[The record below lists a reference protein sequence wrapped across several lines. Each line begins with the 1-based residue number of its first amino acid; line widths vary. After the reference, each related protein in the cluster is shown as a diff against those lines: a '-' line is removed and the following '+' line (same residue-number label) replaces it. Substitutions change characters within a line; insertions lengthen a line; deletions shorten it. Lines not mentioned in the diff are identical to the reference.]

1 MKTSKLSIKH
11 RPTPLKLCS
20 KQANFRSNIGPPH
33 SNSVEN
39 KQTFGQT
46 SVHPT
51 QTLFKTGKLS
61 VKHRP
66 TPLKLCSKQA
76 NFRSNIGPP
85 HSNSVENKQT
95 FGQTSAHPTQTLLK
109 TSKLS
114 VKYRPTPLK
123 LCWKQANFRSNIGP
137 PHSNSVQ
144 NRQTFYQTSA
154 HPTQTLLKTSKL
166 SVKHRPTPLKLCSK
180 QANFRSNIGPPH
192 SNSVENKQTFGQTSV
207 HPTQT
212 LFKTGK
218 LSVKHRPTP
227 LKLCS
232 KQANFWSNIGPPPL
246 KLCWKQANFRSNIG
260 PPHSNSVENK
270 QTFGQTSA
278 HPTQTLLKTSKLS
291 VKHRPTPLKLCWKQ
305 ANFRSNIGPPHS
317 NSVLNKQ
324 TFGQTSA
331 HPTQTLL
338 KTSKLSVKYRPT
350 PLKLCWKQANFLS
363 NIGPPHSNSVENKQT
378 FGQISAHPTQTL
390 FKTGKLSV
398 KHQPTPLKLCWKQ
411 ANFRSNISPPH
422 SNSVENKQTF
432 GQTSAHPTLILLPP
446 KLCSKQEKEISRLWI
461 NRKQSVGRA
470 PSVFPVSLEYVFKRF
485 CCKSRELSSTTDFL
499 V

>member
-1 MKTSKLSIKH
+1 MKTSKLSVKH
-11 RPTPLKLCS
+11 RHTPLKLCWKQANFLSNIGPPHSNSVENKQTFGQTSAHPTQTLSKTGKHSVKQRSTPLKLCS

-33 SNSVEN
+33 SNSVLN

-46 SVHPT
+46 SAHPT

-76 NFRSNIGPP
+76 NFWSNIGPP
-85 HSNSVENKQT
+85 HSNSVLNKQT
-95 FGQTSAHPTQTLLK
+95 FGQTSAHPTQTLFK
-109 TSKLS
+109 TGKLS
-114 VKYRPTPLK
+114 VKHRPTPLK

-192 SNSVENKQTFGQTSV
+192 SNSVQN
-207 HPTQT
+207 
-212 LFKTGK
+212 
-218 LSVKHRPTP
+218 R
-227 LKLCS
+227 
-232 KQANFWSNIGPPPL
+232 
-246 KLCWKQANFRSNIG
+246 
-260 PPHSNSVENK
+260 

-317 NSVLNKQ
+317 NSVENKQTFGQTSAHPTQTLLKTSKLSIKHRPTPLKLCWKQANFRSNIGPPHSNSNLNKQ

-338 KTSKLSVKYRPT
+338 KTSKLSVKHRST
-350 PLKLCWKQANFLS
+350 PLKLCSKQANFLS

-378 FGQISAHPTQTL
+378 FYQTSAHPTQTL
-390 FKTGKLSV
+390 F
-398 KHQPTPLKLCWKQ
+398 
-411 ANFRSNISPPH
+411 
-422 SNSVENKQTF
+422 
-432 GQTSAHPTLILLPP
+432 
-446 KLCSKQEKEISRLWI
+446 
-461 NRKQSVGRA
+461 
-470 PSVFPVSLEYVFKRF
+470 
-485 CCKSRELSSTTDFL
+485 
-499 V
+499 